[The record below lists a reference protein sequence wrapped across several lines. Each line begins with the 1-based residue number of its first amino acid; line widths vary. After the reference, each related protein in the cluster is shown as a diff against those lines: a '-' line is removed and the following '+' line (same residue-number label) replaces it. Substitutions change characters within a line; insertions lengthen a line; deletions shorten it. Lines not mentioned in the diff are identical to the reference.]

1 MRYKSGSLNNG
12 GYASR
17 DTPTNQALPLINHPL
32 REEGLPTTKQTLS
45 HIDILQ
51 KRIVNGVFYYPAF
64 LEGGNNDPANA
75 LVLEVNGSREV
86 IPIPGNSSC
95 ASTNLKWKSRVVI
108 IV

>member
-1 MRYKSGSLNNG
+1 MVATHRRLA
-12 GYASR
+12 ASR

-64 LEGGNNDPANA
+64 FEGGNNDPANA
-75 LVLEVNGSREV
+75 FVLEVNGSREV
-86 IPIPGNSSC
+86 IPIPGTCLYIYVLMHLNVF
-95 ASTNLKWKSRVVI
+95 ARN
-108 IV
+108 